1 MGQCGVCEAAQGT
14 VYCFADESLMCA
26 KCDEM

>member
-14 VYCFADESLMCA
+14 VYCFADESLMCS